1 LDIYNIINNAAYI
14 TKCNSTDDKKY
25 IMALDKMEFFDVY
38 RELKYRDTFLI
49 VDKKENINFFI
60 KLNELTII
68 KNLLGSNKISISSK
82 WNYYGLEITLRIDGF
97 GRIPG
102 FIMEVENNMDA
113 FIIQRFLKSREVFVH
128 YIIQDEKGIIK
139 LLTKKIKLDENFIES
154 LRYYIELDF
163 YGKYPRIVEEEMYD
177 ENGYYIK
184 VHRELEIL
192 EEVLEIVRGLET
204 LNIDGLIAVHVEVN
218 DFYKIIFS
226 GDMIS
231 IKIAIDEI
239 SNSIQIIET
248 GRTRVKGKPFFKYIR
263 GLLYFYGE

>member
-1 LDIYNIINNAAYI
+1 
-14 TKCNSTDDKKY
+14 
-25 IMALDKMEFFDVY
+25 MALDKMEFLDVY

-60 KLNELTII
+60 ELNELTII
-68 KNLLGSNKISISSK
+68 KNLLGSNKISISSE
-82 WNYYGLEITLRIDGF
+82 WNYYGVEITLRIDGF
-97 GRIPG
+97 RRIPG
-102 FIMEVENNMDA
+102 FIMQVQNNMDA
-113 FIIQRFLKSREVFVH
+113 FIIQRFLISREVFVH

-139 LLTKKIKLDENFIES
+139 LLTEKIKLNENFIES
-154 LRYYIELDF
+154 LRYYLELDF
-163 YGKYPRIVEEEMYD
+163 YGKYPRIVEAEMYE

-184 VHRELEIL
+184 VHKELEIL
-192 EEVLEIVRGLET
+192 EEVLEIVRGLKT
-204 LNIDGLIAVHVEVN
+204 LKTDGLIAVHVEAN

-226 GDMIS
+226 GDMIN

-239 SNSIQIIET
+239 SNNLQIIET

>member
-1 LDIYNIINNAAYI
+1 LDIYNRINNATYV
-14 TKCNSTDDKKY
+14 TKCNSAYDKKY
-25 IMALDKMEFFDVY
+25 IMALDEVEFLDVY
-38 RELKYRDTFLI
+38 RELKHRDTFLI
-49 VDKKENINFFI
+49 LDKKENINFFI

-68 KNLLGSNKISISSK
+68 KNLIGSNKISISAE

-113 FIIQRFLKSREVFVH
+113 FIIQRFLKSREAFVH
-128 YIIQDEKGIIK
+128 YIMQDEKGIIK
-139 LLTKKIKLDENFIES
+139 LLTEKIKLDENFIES
-154 LRYYIELDF
+154 LRYYLELDF
-163 YGKYPRIVEEEMYD
+163 YGKYPRVIEDEMYD

-184 VHRELEIL
+184 VHGELKIL
-192 EEVLEIVRGLET
+192 EEVLDIVRGLKT
-204 LNIDGLIAVHVEVN
+204 LNTDGLIAVHVEAN

-226 GDMIS
+226 GDMIN
-231 IKIAIDEI
+231 IEIAIDEI

-248 GRTRVKGKPFFKYIR
+248 GRTRVKGKPFFKYIK